1 MAPGD
6 TLHQGKCLKRTITD
20 GCMSVLTTACARPFS
35 AQVLEKDPKFSASL
49 AHVLTARLVEQL
61 LYRYKAQEEEQQKQQ
76 QKRAQRGLAT
86 RLSSTTTGDKFRSS
100 FEGVRIRALQ
110 SQPTARGIGSDEPSR
125 ERGSDEPSRERGS
138 DEPSRERGSD
148 EPQATGAS
156 AASA

>member
-1 MAPGD
+1 
-6 TLHQGKCLKRTITD
+6 
-20 GCMSVLTTACARPFS
+20 MSVLTTACARPFS

-61 LYRYKAQEEEQQKQQ
+61 LYRYKAQEEEQQKQAQ
-76 QKRAQRGLAT
+76 RAQRGLAT

-138 DEPSRERGSD
+138 G